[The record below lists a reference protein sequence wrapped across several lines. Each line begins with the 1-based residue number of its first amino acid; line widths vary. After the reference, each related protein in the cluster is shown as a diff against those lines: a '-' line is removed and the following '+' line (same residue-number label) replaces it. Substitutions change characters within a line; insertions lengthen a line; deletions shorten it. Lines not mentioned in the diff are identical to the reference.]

1 MIVTT
6 AQKQNER
13 LVTKAIEISQELEV
27 TYVPR
32 RDRSLQRMYEEE
44 NTNEVLVVL
53 QKQLKWYVNGIEDPF
68 FFHPGLSVVRIK
80 RLLRGDNDIMVQACQ
95 LQPGDSFLDC
105 TLGLAADAIVA
116 SFVVGDEGR
125 VLGVESQNVV
135 AFLVQQGLKEVQLFP
150 EIDQASRRIKVISEH
165 HLSFLHSMPDKS
177 MDIVYFDPMFR
188 RGIEESSSVGQ
199 LRLFANLD
207 PLSETVMEQAKRVAR
222 KRIVLKERKDSGEFE
237 RLGFSIVSR
246 ENMGVAYGV
255 LEV

>member
-6 AQKQNER
+6 AQKLNER

-125 VLGVESQNVV
+125 VLG
-135 AFLVQQGLKEVQLFP
+135 
-150 EIDQASRRIKVISEH
+150 
-165 HLSFLHSMPDKS
+165 
-177 MDIVYFDPMFR
+177 
-188 RGIEESSSVGQ
+188 
-199 LRLFANLD
+199 
-207 PLSETVMEQAKRVAR
+207 
-222 KRIVLKERKDSGEFE
+222 
-237 RLGFSIVSR
+237 
-246 ENMGVAYGV
+246 
-255 LEV
+255 